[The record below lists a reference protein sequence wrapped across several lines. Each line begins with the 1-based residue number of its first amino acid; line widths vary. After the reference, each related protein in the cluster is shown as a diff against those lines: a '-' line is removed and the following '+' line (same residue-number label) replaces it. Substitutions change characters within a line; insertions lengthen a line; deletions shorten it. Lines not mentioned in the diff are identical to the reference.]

1 MPILNHT
8 PALECDGAL
17 SDLILQAARQAIPSN
32 VERLITLTG
41 SLQAMFETQ
50 QALSEQGFDLL
61 LQLADSVI
69 TYRSR
74 HQRWQHPVALIDL
87 LVRDHANPRSLA
99 CVVRTLHQ
107 QLRQLPAPHGEQL
120 VARLEG
126 GQLALDQLLGGYQRG
141 TELLAFCRDR
151 LAAVENQIKVL
162 EGGELKPWSG
172 A

>member
-1 MPILNHT
+1 MPPTSEPPLT
-8 PALECDGAL
+8 VPADYESAL
-17 SDLILQAARQAIPSN
+17 REL
-32 VERLITLTG
+32 
-41 SLQAMFETQ
+41 
-50 QALSEQGFDLL
+50 
-61 LQLADSVI
+61 
-69 TYRSR
+69 
-74 HQRWQHPVALIDL
+74 
-87 LVRDHANPRSLA
+87 
-99 CVVRTLHQ
+99 
-107 QLRQLPAPHGEQL
+107 EQL

>member
-1 MPILNHT
+1 MPQAADPT
-8 PALECDGAL
+8 PAVPADYESAL
-17 SDLILQAARQAIPSN
+17 REL
-32 VERLITLTG
+32 
-41 SLQAMFETQ
+41 
-50 QALSEQGFDLL
+50 
-61 LQLADSVI
+61 
-69 TYRSR
+69 
-74 HQRWQHPVALIDL
+74 
-87 LVRDHANPRSLA
+87 
-99 CVVRTLHQ
+99 
-107 QLRQLPAPHGEQL
+107 EQL